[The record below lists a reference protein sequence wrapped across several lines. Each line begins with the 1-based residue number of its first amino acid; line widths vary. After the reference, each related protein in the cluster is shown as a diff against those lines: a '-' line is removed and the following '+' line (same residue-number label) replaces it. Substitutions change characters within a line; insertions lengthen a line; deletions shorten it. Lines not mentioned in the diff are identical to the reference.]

1 MTVRVKVGARGQVVI
16 PKELR
21 ESLGLRH
28 GSVLEVD
35 VGEDELVLRPADP
48 VRELRGMGKGVF
60 GDPVEFQRRLR
71 REWEESPS
79 TPTS

>member
-1 MTVRVKVGARGQVVI
+1 MI
-16 PKELR
+16 PKEVR
-21 ESLGLRH
+21 ERLGIRH
-28 GSVLEVD
+28 GSVLEMVE
-35 VGEDELVLRPADP
+35 GEDGVMLRPTDP
-48 VRELRGMGKGVF
+48 VRELRGMGRGVF